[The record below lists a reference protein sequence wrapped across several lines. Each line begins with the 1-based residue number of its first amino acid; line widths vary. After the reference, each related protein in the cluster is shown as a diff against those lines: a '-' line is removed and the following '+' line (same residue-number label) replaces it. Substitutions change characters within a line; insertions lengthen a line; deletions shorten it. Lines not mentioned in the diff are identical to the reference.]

1 LVSLEPTLYLFSPKG
16 ADMAS
21 MTFAIP
27 TAQPDRVLF
36 GGIDTH
42 KDIHVAALLDRDGGL
57 VGSASFPTTRAG
69 YQQLLGWMGGTD
81 TLARVGVEGTGSYG
95 AGICR
100 QLTAVGIEVVEVN
113 RPDRSQRRRRGK
125 SDVLDAAAAAE
136 AARTGQ
142 RIAVP
147 KSRDGQVEALRVLRL
162 TRTSAVKARTKAFQQ
177 LDQLLVTAPE
187 QLRDQLRELGR
198 MELIGRCAAWR
209 PSRHDAADPA
219 VATRIGLKKLARRYL
234 QLDEEISDSDVLLDG
249 LVTALAPQLIASFGI
264 GPETAGQ
271 ILVTV
276 GDNPDR
282 VHSEGAFAMLCGVAP
297 LPASSGKTQRHR
309 LNRGGDRQAN
319 RALHVIATTRKRS
332 DPRTQA
338 YMRKKLAEHHTRR
351 EATRSLKRLIAREIY
366 YLLYPA
372 PHIPPVPPS
381 RPASRRADAVK
392 VEPPTRGTTLTAP
405 STGTPSKMEEPAP

>member
-1 LVSLEPTLYLFSPKG
+1 
-16 ADMAS
+16 MAS
-21 MTFAIP
+21 MTSTIP
-27 TAQPDRVLF
+27 TAQSDRVVI

-42 KDIHVAALLDRDGGL
+42 KDIHVAALVDSAGRML
-57 VGSASFPTTRAG
+57 GSAAFPTSCAG
-69 YQQLLGWMGGTD
+69 YRQLLAWMHTAG

-100 QLTAVGIEVVEVN
+100 QLTAAGVEVMEVN

-136 AARTGQ
+136 AARSGT

-162 TRTSAVKARTKAFQQ
+162 TRASAVKARTKAFQQ
-177 LDQLLVTAPE
+177 LDQLIVTGPE
-187 QLRDQLRELGR
+187 QLRDQVRELTR
-198 MELIGRCAAWR
+198 MELIRSCAAWR
-209 PSRHDAADPA
+209 PDRHDAADPT
-219 VATRIGLKKLARRYL
+219 VATRIAMKKLARRYL
-234 QLDEEISDSDVLLDG
+234 QLNEEISDSDVLLNG
-249 LVTALAPQLIASFGI
+249 LVTDLAPQLIAVTGI
-264 GPETAGQ
+264 GTETAGQ
-271 ILVTV
+271 ILITV
-276 GDNPDR
+276 GDNPHR
-282 VHSEGAFAMLCGVAP
+282 MHSEAAFAMLCGVAP

-319 RALHVIATTRKRS
+319 RALHIIATTRKRC
-332 DPRTQA
+332 DVRTQA
-338 YMRKKLAEHHTRR
+338 YLKKKTAERHTRR

-366 YLLYPA
+366 YLLNPA

-381 RPASRRADAVK
+381 RPHSRRAGAVK

-405 STGTPSKMEEPAP
+405 STGTPSKMEEPAA

>member
-1 LVSLEPTLYLFSPKG
+1 
-16 ADMAS
+16 MAS
-21 MTFAIP
+21 MTSPIP
-27 TAQPDRVLF
+27 TAQPDQVVI

-42 KDIHVAALLDRDGGL
+42 KDVHVAALTDNAGMLL
-57 VGSASFPTTRAG
+57 GSAVFPTTQAG
-69 YQQLLGWMGGTD
+69 YRQLHAWLGRFG

-100 QLTAVGIEVVEVN
+100 QLSSAGIEVVEVN

-125 SDVLDAAAAAE
+125 SDALDAAAAAE
-136 AARTGQ
+136 AARTGN
-142 RIAVP
+142 RTAIP

-162 TRTSAVKARTKAFQQ
+162 TRASAVKARTKALQQ
-177 LDQLLVTAPE
+177 IDQLLVTGPE
-187 QLRDQLRELGR
+187 RLRDQVRQLTR
-198 MELIGRCAAWR
+198 MKLIRRCAAWR
-209 PSRHDAADPA
+209 PDSQQAADPV
-219 VATRIGLKKLARRYL
+219 VATRIALQQLARRYL
-234 QLDEEISDSDVLLDG
+234 QLDEEISRSDALLEQM
-249 LVTALAPQLIASFGI
+249 VTELAPQLIAVAGI

-282 VHSEGAFAMLCGVAP
+282 VHSEAAFAMLCGVAP

-319 RALHVIATTRKRS
+319 RAIHVIATTRKRC

-338 YMRKKLAEHHTRR
+338 YMKKKLAEQHTRR
-351 EATRSLKRLIAREIY
+351 EATRSLKRLIAREVY
-366 YLLYPA
+366 YLLHPA
-372 PHIPPVPPS
+372 PHTPPVPPS
-381 RPASRRADAVK
+381 RPASRSAGAVK

-405 STGTPSKMEEPAP
+405 STGTSSKMEEPTP